1 MAKIKIEDLPAD
13 QKISKEEMKKV
24 MGGVY
29 TFSWAS
35 SLPVPLPSPSP
46 DYSAVQMGSRLLTFR
61 TIRYPADCV

>member
-1 MAKIKIEDLPAD
+1 MARIKIEDLPAD

-29 TFSWAS
+29 TYSWAS

-46 DYSAVQMGSRLLTFR
+46 DYSVLQMISRPLTFR
-61 TIRYPADCV
+61 RISYPADCV